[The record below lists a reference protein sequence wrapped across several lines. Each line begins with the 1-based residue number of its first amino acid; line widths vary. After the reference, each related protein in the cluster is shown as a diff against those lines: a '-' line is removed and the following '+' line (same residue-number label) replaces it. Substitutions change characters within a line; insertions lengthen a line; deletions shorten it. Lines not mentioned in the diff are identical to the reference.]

1 MRGTWPTALAS
12 VAFLLIADEFA
23 RAQDLLSQTNR
34 NSTVGATPGLAPL
47 PQSVLRSR
55 GDATAPRHLSPTG
68 RQCLLVQGE
77 SRHQTINTRMFEHV
91 VSARNSCAENI
102 RLEVCY
108 YGSQRCIPMSVPGYS
123 RREAL
128 LGVMLAIQ
136 DFRFEFKERFY

>member
-23 RAQDLLSQTNR
+23 RAQYLLSQTNR

-55 GDATAPRHLSPTG
+55 GDATAQRHLNSLGGP
-68 RQCLLVQGE
+68 CLLVQGE
-77 SRHQTINTRMFEHV
+77 SRHQAINIHMFDHV
-91 VSARNSCAENI
+91 ILAKNSCAENI

-123 RREAL
+123 RREVV
-128 LGVMLAIQ
+128 LGVMPATQ